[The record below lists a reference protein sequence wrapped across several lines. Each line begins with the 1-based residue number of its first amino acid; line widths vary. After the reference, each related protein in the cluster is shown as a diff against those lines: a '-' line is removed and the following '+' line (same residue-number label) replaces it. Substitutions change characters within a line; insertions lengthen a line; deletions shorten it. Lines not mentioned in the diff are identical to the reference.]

1 MRRLLEELKD
11 EKLELSQGIKIW
23 HDEGW
28 SLVLPDDE
36 EPIFTVYTEAS
47 SLEKANEITR
57 KYVSMINQMRF
68 LGGKLQVGAE
78 PSERGLC
85 WYCTATCPM
94 SSTRTVAIWRSLA
107 FRSHGGNIHP
117 VVAGLVEPPG

>member
-1 MRRLLEELKD
+1 MGRENLSLSELVATMPAVYLDKQEVHCPADEKAGVMRMLLERLKD

-28 SLVLPDDE
+28 SLVVPDDE

-68 LGGKLQVGAE
+68 LGGKLQVG
-78 PSERGLC
+78 G
-85 WYCTATCPM
+85 
-94 SSTRTVAIWRSLA
+94 
-107 FRSHGGNIHP
+107 
-117 VVAGLVEPPG
+117 